1 MIYAVCMADPG
12 FLCLLEGAGGHRE
25 KAGGLC
31 ACPGAE
37 VKWRAC
43 SFSSRHTGKYDIR
56 EKARQ
61 RSAPPGF
68 FCFVSF
74 HIFCVCFGK
83 SCAALSHP
91 EDKKPMVCFLAKRK
105 KQMDTF
111 SNCAPV
117 LTGRKRMAEKKR
129 RTLRHQNPPF
139 AFGKPCKAASNRK
152 FLVGARFSIL
162 FVKFFFSFLSPQ
174 YTRLGNAVCNQ
185 YSFFC
190 NLSIQVM

>member
-1 MIYAVCMADPG
+1 MEPVTVIYAVCMVDPG

-91 EDKKPMVCFLAKRK
+91 EDKKTDGLLSRQTQKTNGYLFKLRTGFDRAETDGGKEK
-105 KQMDTF
+105 T
-111 SNCAPV
+111 SSAPS
-117 LTGRKRMAEKKR
+117 E
-129 RTLRHQNPPF
+129 F
-139 AFGKPCKAASNRK
+139 AFCFR
-152 FLVGARFSIL
+152 
-162 FVKFFFSFLSPQ
+162 
-174 YTRLGNAVCNQ
+174 
-185 YSFFC
+185 
-190 NLSIQVM
+190 

>member
-1 MIYAVCMADPG
+1 MY
-12 FLCLLEGAGGHRE
+12 RQ
-25 KAGGLC
+25 KAGDLC

-91 EDKKPMVCFLAKRK
+91 EDKKTDGLLSRQTQKTNGYLFKLRTGFDRAETDGGKEKTNSAPSESAFCFR
-105 KQMDTF
+105 
-111 SNCAPV
+111 
-117 LTGRKRMAEKKR
+117 
-129 RTLRHQNPPF
+129 
-139 AFGKPCKAASNRK
+139 
-152 FLVGARFSIL
+152 
-162 FVKFFFSFLSPQ
+162 
-174 YTRLGNAVCNQ
+174 
-185 YSFFC
+185 
-190 NLSIQVM
+190 

>member
-1 MIYAVCMADPG
+1 MY
-12 FLCLLEGAGGHRE
+12 RQ

-83 SCAALSHP
+83 SFAALSHP

-105 KQMDTF
+105 KQMGTF

-117 LTGRKRMAEKKR
+117 LTGRKRMRKR
-129 RTLRHQNPPF
+129 KDELCAIRIRLLLSVSHVRLHRTGSSLLGPGFPSSSQSFSSHSCPRSIP
-139 AFGKPCKAASNRK
+139 GLEMRY
-152 FLVGARFSIL
+152 VISIL
-162 FVKFFFSFLSPQ
+162 SSVTYP
-174 YTRLGNAVCNQ
+174 YR
-185 YSFFC
+185 
-190 NLSIQVM
+190 